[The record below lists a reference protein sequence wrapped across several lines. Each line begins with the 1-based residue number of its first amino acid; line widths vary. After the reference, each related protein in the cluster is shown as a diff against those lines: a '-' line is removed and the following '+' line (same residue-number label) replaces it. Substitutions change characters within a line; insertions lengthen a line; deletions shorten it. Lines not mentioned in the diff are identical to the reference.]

1 MWTEICEVRQIFKG
15 DLTKFCE
22 IFTKINLELHQNSQK
37 PLFKCKKLVINTTK
51 CDLYLFL
58 HKMYGKMVWK
68 FCEIWKILYELASI
82 WAKFWHFISQCEIWH
97 VCKVTSDSW
106 SHVFLYRIQL
116 IEWNDHFY
124 LFIII
129 LFIYFQI
136 LWPCT
141 EFQFFTWIQIA
152 KTEDK
157 KKKKKSIFSVI
168 IWIYHNILNFQTNG
182 PGQTV

>member
-22 IFTKINLELHQNSQK
+22 IFTKITLELHQNSQK

-58 HKMYGKMVWK
+58 HKMYCKMVWK
-68 FCEIWKILYELASI
+68 FCEIWKILWELASI
-82 WAKFWHFISQCEIWH
+82 WAKFCDILSQSVRYGMYVKLHLILDLMFFYIEFSWLNKMIIFTCLLFIYLLSN
-97 VCKVTSDSW
+97 TLD
-106 SHVFLYRIQL
+106 LYRIPVFHMNSNCKNRRQ
-116 IEWNDHFY
+116 
-124 LFIII
+124 
-129 LFIYFQI
+129 
-136 LWPCT
+136 
-141 EFQFFTWIQIA
+141 
-152 KTEDK
+152 
-157 KKKKKSIFSVI
+157 KKKKKSRFSVI